1 MRMKLRNIA
10 AAAVLL
16 SVLCLQRASAQGLGF
31 HGMEC
36 VIDDRTSWNVF
47 GEKSESFTDDFRM
60 DFDLYTRP
68 EGEFGYFFRLKYM
81 SGSGRI
87 WNLSYDSR
95 GEDIV
100 VRLNEEG
107 RYSLIRAEIAHE
119 KMKHLHWHSCSV
131 DFDLGR
137 DSVSLKIGR
146 EEFRAACPGL
156 PDRIAARIEFGR
168 SDHIID
174 VPGFSIR
181 DLKVGNSRKI
191 FIFPLSQRS
200 GNTVRD
206 SSGKIRGKVLNPEWL
221 VNDAL
226 EWKKIAEFSFN
237 DIAGAAYNSVRK
249 EFCYFTEKEMT
260 VLSLMS
266 DSRRD
271 MRFSSPCPVQMKLG
285 NNCISEDGKYL
296 FVYELYNEDVDQ
308 NSPSVARYDFD
319 SGEWKV
325 LCRER
330 LDMPMHHHGCFRN
343 PATGQYT
350 ILGGF
355 GNMLYNG
362 RFFAFDSASG
372 HWIQQHTDSESDPI
386 YPRYFTST
394 GTDSTYIYVYG
405 GMGNEC
411 GEQVVGRRYF
421 YDLHR
426 VDPLTGRSELLW
438 ERKNEG
444 QERVPVRSL
453 CVDGGYFYTL
463 TYPEYISKS
472 ELYLSRFSI
481 SDGTEETFGDS
492 IPIIS
497 DKMRTNANI
506 YLDKELGRFFVTVQ
520 EFEDDIKSC
529 LKIYSLAYPP
539 ISKDEA
545 ALLDEASDDD
555 SLWSSPWL
563 WTVTVLL
570 LAGGSGTYI
579 YIIRRKRMENEA
591 LGEGRG
597 TSAPRKIF
605 RNETGVNS
613 IYIFGDFTVIDRE
626 GNEITTMFK
635 NQQILILCLLIK
647 RGASGISTK
656 RLSSILWPDKE
667 EEKVKNSRGV
677 AINNLRKALSGLDGV
692 GVAYRDGRYYLE
704 TSDESR
710 CDYLELCS
718 LLNDKQMNRDRI
730 LEIISRGK
738 FLKGVGDEI
747 FDDFKEKVE
756 NILMPLLQEEMALR
770 FKEKEYEAVCEIGDM
785 IAEIDPTDE
794 TALRTVIQTLRRQKR
809 TEEAL
814 VRYASFCSEYKK
826 ENGTDYPL
834 AFKNI

>member
-1 MRMKLRNIA
+1 MRMKPRHLA
-10 AAAVLL
+10 AAAVLISAL
-16 SVLCLQRASAQGLGF
+16 FQQRASAQGLGF

-36 VIDDRTSWNVF
+36 VIDSRTSWNVF
-47 GEKSESFTDDFRM
+47 GDQSENFTDDFRM

-68 EGEFGYFFRLKYM
+68 EGEFGYFFRLKDM
-81 SGSGRI
+81 SGNGRI

-107 RYSLIRAEIAHE
+107 RYSLIRARLAHE

-131 DFDLGR
+131 DFDLLR
-137 DSVSLKIGR
+137 DTVSLKIGG
-146 EEFRAACPGL
+146 EEFKAACPEL

-174 VPGFSIR
+174 VPGFSLR
-181 DLKVGNSRKI
+181 DLRVGNSRKS
-191 FIFPLSQRS
+191 FTFPLSQRS

-206 SSGKIRGKVLNPEWL
+206 SSGKIRGKVHNPEWL
-221 VNDAL
+221 VNEAL
-226 EWKKIAEFSFN
+226 EWKVIGEFHFD

-271 MRFSSPCPVQMKLG
+271 MRFSESCPVQMKLG

-296 FVYELYNEDVDQ
+296 YVYELYNEDVEQD
-308 NSPSVARYDFD
+308 SPSVARYDFD

-355 GNMLYNG
+355 GDMLYNG
-362 RFFAFDSASG
+362 RFFSFDSASG
-372 HWIQQHTDSESDPI
+372 HWVQQNTAAESDPI
-386 YPRYFTST
+386 YPRYFTSA
-394 GTDSTYIYVYG
+394 GTDSTCIYVYG

-426 VDPLTGRSELLW
+426 VDPLTGKSELLW
-438 ERKNEG
+438 DKKNEG

-453 CVDGGYFYTL
+453 CVDGEHFYTL

-481 SDGTEETFGDS
+481 SDGSEETFGDS

-506 YLDKELGRFFVTVQ
+506 YLDKELGRFFATVQ

-539 ISKDEA
+539 ISKEEA
-545 ALLDEASDDD
+545 ELLDEQTDENSP
-555 SLWSSPWL
+555 LHSPWL
-563 WTVTVLL
+563 WTVLVLL
-570 LAGGSGTYI
+570 LAGGSCAYI
-579 YIIRRKRMENEA
+579 YIIRRKRNGTPE
-591 LGEGRG
+591 GERG
-597 TSAPRKIF
+597 TSVPRKIF
-605 RNETGVNS
+605 RNETRPNS
-613 IYIFGDFTVIDRE
+613 VYIFGDFTVTDRD
-626 GNEITTMFK
+626 GNDITTLFK
-635 NQQILILCLLIK
+635 NQQTLILCLLIK

-656 RLSSILWPDKE
+656 RLSNILWPDKE

-677 AINNLRKALSGLDGV
+677 AINNLRKALSGLEGV
-692 GVAYRDGRYYLE
+692 SVAYRDGRYYLE
-704 TSDESR
+704 TEDESR

-738 FLKGVGDEI
+738 FLKGVSDEI

-756 NILMPLLQEEMALR
+756 NILMPLLQEEMELR
-770 FKEKEYEAVCEIGDM
+770 FKAKEYEAVYEIGEM
-785 IAEIDPTDE
+785 IAGIDPTDE
-794 TALRTVIQTLRRQKR
+794 TAMRTVIQTLRRQKK

-814 VRYASFCSEYKK
+814 VKYASFCAEYKK
-826 ENGTDYPL
+826 ENGTDYQL